1 MGACQDAHAVK
12 IFLLMLVVVF
22 ASPAWSD
29 AQAPEAPTEE
39 EEAPITWIDDT
50 HAFATDQTQALAEWM
65 DSFFGDPNYDLESP
79 ESLVRVVWRNDF
91 DQSDGY
97 NTKLRL
103 SGKLQLPKI
112 SKRLNLFFGG
122 EDGDDLSND
131 EEKSEDRAGMLYT
144 IDQRNRSRVDL
155 TLDFSS
161 MGFKP
166 GVRFRNQG
174 QLYEDSSY
182 RFTQQVEYK
191 DNKGF
196 FTTGELNLDKAL
208 SDRDLLRY
216 SNELVYGEN
225 TEGTEWQT
233 TLILFECRSVH
244 KSDPRV
250 FAWFGSINGVTDPS
264 YVKNYRLGVLFRR
277 QLYRPFLFVELQPT
291 YNFRKHDN
299 DDVRRGAW
307 GVELNFEVALERD
320 LRRTRDAVKSA
331 PSSAAQSSTVEQ

>member
-1 MGACQDAHAVK
+1 MT
-12 IFLLMLVVVF
+12 IFLVILVLTF
-22 ASPAWSD
+22 ATPAWGGEGASGLP
-29 AQAPEAPTEE
+29 PEETDTYEPAVELGL
-39 EEAPITWIDDT
+39 EEAPINWVDTT
-50 HAFATDQTQALAEWM
+50 HAYATDQTQALTEWM
-65 DSFFGDPNYDLESP
+65 DSFFGDPNYDLEQA

-97 NTKLRL
+97 NTKVRLR
-103 SGKLQLPKI
+103 GKLQLPKI

-122 EDGDDLSND
+122 ENGDDLSND
-131 EEKSEDRAGMLYT
+131 EEKSEDRAGLLYT

-155 TLDFSS
+155 TVGFSS

-174 QLYEDSSY
+174 PLLDDSSY

-191 DNKGF
+191 DNRGF

-208 SDRDLLRY
+208 SDTDLLRY
-216 SNELVYGEN
+216 SNALVYGEN
-225 TEGTEWQT
+225 TEGTEWQST
-233 TLILFECRSVH
+233 VIFFQRRSVH
-244 KSDPRV
+244 KTDPRV

-277 QLYRPFLFVELQPT
+277 QLYRPFLFVELQPA
-291 YNFRKHDN
+291 YNFRKRDR

-307 GVELNFEVALERD
+307 SVELNFEVALERD
-320 LRRTRDAVKSA
+320 LRRTVQRDAAVD
-331 PSSAAQSSTVEQ
+331 

>member
-1 MGACQDAHAVK
+1 MGGCRDAHTVK
-12 IFLLMLVVVF
+12 IVLLILGIVF
-22 ASPAWSD
+22 ASVAWSE
-29 AQAPEAPTEE
+29 AQAPDTPTAEAEV
-39 EEAPITWIDDT
+39 PITWVDNT
-50 HAFATDQTQALAEWM
+50 HAYATDQTQALAEWM
-65 DSFFGDPNYDLESP
+65 DSFFGDPNYDLESA

-91 DQSDGY
+91 DQNDGY
-97 NTKLRL
+97 NTKVRL
-103 SGKLQLPKI
+103 SGKLQLPRI

-122 EDGDDLSND
+122 ENGDDLSND

-144 IDQRNRSRVDL
+144 IDQRSRSRVDL
-155 TLDFSS
+155 TLDLSS
-161 MGFKP
+161 MGLKP

-182 RFTQQVEYK
+182 RFTQQIEYK

-196 FTTGELNLDKAL
+196 FTTAELNFDKAL
-208 SDRDLLRY
+208 SDTDLLRY

-233 TLILFECRSVH
+233 TLILFERRSVH

-277 QLYRPFLFVELQPT
+277 QFFRPFLFVELQPA
-291 YNFRKHDN
+291 YNFLKQNN
-299 DDVRRGAW
+299 DDERRGAW
-307 GVELNFEVALERD
+307 SLELNFEVALYRD
-320 LRRTRDAVKSA
+320 LRRTRETAKPA
-331 PSSAAQSSTVEQ
+331 ASSAALSSTAEE